1 MNGHTYFLQ
10 SYSYFLLFYEK
21 SQPCEETQSSSHM
34 LGFKKHWIWWSCSYI
49 YVIPNLLNAIAHYH
63 FWKISSWVA
72 VFFPPNP
79 SCHTTVSRSQSLSS
93 QELSA
98 FCFSACSLSSIT
110 AWVGFGHVQ
119 VKRISGQEKRWC
131 SNALIWF
138 WNHQLSFFIGFLKES
153 PSCFGMF
160 FLK

>member
-10 SYSYFLLFYEK
+10 SYSYFLLLYEK

-49 YVIPNLLNAIAHYH
+49 YVIPNLLNATAHYH
-63 FWKISSWVA
+63 FWKISVGL
-72 VFFPPNP
+72 VFFFPSP
-79 SCHTTVSRSQSLSS
+79 SCHTAVSRSQSFSS

-119 VKRISGQEKRWC
+119 LKVSVDKKRGDALYFCFNLILKSSAFFFHWLPKRISGMFC
-131 SNALIWF
+131 D
-138 WNHQLSFFIGFLKES
+138 FFK
-153 PSCFGMF
+153 
-160 FLK
+160 